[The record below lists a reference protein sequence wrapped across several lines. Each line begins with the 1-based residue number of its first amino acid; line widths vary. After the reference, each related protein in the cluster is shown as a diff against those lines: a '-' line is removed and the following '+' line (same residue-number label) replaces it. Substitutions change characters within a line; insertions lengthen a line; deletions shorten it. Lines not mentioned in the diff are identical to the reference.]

1 MTTVKQNEK
10 NYDHF
15 KPGWHS
21 SNGKTRVKGPISHF
35 QFFNLSTEVMYFSL

>member
-10 NYDHF
+10 IMITLNL
-15 KPGWHS
+15 G
-21 SNGKTRVKGPISHF
+21 VSHQMVTKVRSYIYF